1 MWYALKCHPGKEQ
14 EILESC
20 RQEIDSRI
28 LCDAFLFTYDQM
40 KRYEGSWHVE
50 KKKMFPQYVFLE
62 IKNKEGFL
70 KRLESASYLK
80 EAIIQDNL
88 REISAEEE
96 GFLKS
101 LCRTKRHLS
110 MSEGYIQ
117 NGQTHITKGPLMGWE
132 KRIRKIDRHKRLA
145 RLEFPV
151 KSVLTMVPA
160 GLEIKSKA

>member
-1 MWYALKCHPGKEQ
+1 MWYALKCHPGKEE

-20 RQEIDSRI
+20 RQELDSRI

-50 KKKMFPQYVFLE
+50 KKQMFPHYIFLE
-62 IKNKEGFL
+62 IKNKESFL
-70 KRLESASYLK
+70 KYLESASCFN
-80 EAIIQDNL
+80 EAVTQDNL
-88 REISAEEE
+88 WEISAEEE
-96 GFLKS
+96 GFLQS

-117 NGQTHITKGPLMGWE
+117 DGRTHITKGPLMGWE

-160 GLEIKSKA
+160 GLEIKSKS

>member
-1 MWYALKCHPGKEQ
+1 MWYALKCHPGKEE

-20 RQEIDSRI
+20 RQELDSRI

-50 KKKMFPQYVFLE
+50 KKQMFPQYIFLE

-70 KRLESASYLK
+70 KCLESASCLK

-160 GLEIKSKA
+160 GLEIKSKS